1 MTCEAPAS
9 STPGTRR
16 FLARWRSGRRHR
28 ETSRKAGW
36 LVLAV
41 FICVVLLFPI
51 YWMVLSSL
59 EPTADLLTRQ
69 LSLIPAPGKLAP
81 SIYGS
86 TFHQYAVV
94 SWLLNTTL
102 VTLGAVV
109 LSMLVSVPAGYSLSR
124 LRSGSGAAGALLLL
138 TRVMPG
144 TLLAIPFFVMLQ
156 EVRLLN
162 TLWALILADTS
173 IIVPFAAWIM
183 KGFFDAVP
191 HDLEEAARVDGC
203 GLFGAFRR
211 VVLPLVKP
219 GIGATAIY
227 SVILAWSDYLFSKTL
242 LLDPTHWTLTVGAVS
257 LIGEETVNWNGL
269 MAIGVIAAAPMLL
282 AFIVLEPYLV
292 SGMTAGAVVG

>member
-1 MTCEAPAS
+1 MSAPR
-9 STPGTRR
+9 TPRLTRR
-16 FLARWRSGRRHR
+16 VAAMSRHDA
-28 ETSRKAGW
+28 SRKAGW
-36 LVLAV
+36 LLLAV
-41 FICVVLLFPI
+41 FACVVLLFPI
-51 YWMVLSSL
+51 YWMLVSSL
-59 EPTADLLTRQ
+59 EPTTDLLTRQ
-69 LSLIPAPGKLAP
+69 LSLLPSPGRLAP
-81 SIYGS
+81 SIYSS

-94 SWLLNTTL
+94 NWLINTTL
-102 VTLGAVV
+102 VTLGAVA

-144 TLLAIPFFVMLQ
+144 TLLAIPFFVMLD

-191 HDLEEAARVDGC
+191 HELEEAARVDGC

-257 LIGEETVNWNGL
+257 LIGEESVNWNGL
-269 MAIGVIAAAPMLL
+269 MAIGVLASAPMLL